1 MKCFLVSKGEERQ
14 MQTYDMVFEEA
25 CRLVGQCYLELAQR
39 GSATEKEVVATE
51 LRNLQLRYREL
62 TGSPNRAVEM
72 AIIQL
77 QPC

>member
-1 MKCFLVSKGEERQ
+1 

-39 GSATEKEVVATE
+39 GAATEKEVVASE

-62 TGSPNRAVEM
+62 TGAPNRAVEM
-72 AIIQL
+72 AIVQL
-77 QPC
+77 KPC

>member
-1 MKCFLVSKGEERQ
+1 

-39 GSATEKEVVATE
+39 GAVLEKEAVATE

-72 AIIQL
+72 AIVQL
-77 QPC
+77 KPC

>member
-1 MKCFLVSKGEERQ
+1 

-39 GSATEKEVVATE
+39 GAATEKEVLVSE

-62 TGSPNRAVEM
+62 TGAPNRAVEM
-72 AIIQL
+72 AIGQL
-77 QPC
+77 KPC